1 MPNPLSS
8 LERRI
13 LDFIVD
19 YLRRNT
25 YQPSIREIARRFGI
39 KSTKTVSEYLQS
51 LADKGWIERDP
62 ARSRGVRVIGLSM
75 SSGTVTVPRYE
86 LATQRHETPMS
97 ALELDRQLV
106 GGAGTFI
113 VALGTDEGAPDGLR
127 TGDLLV
133 VEAVT
138 ADELE
143 AGDLAVLQTPRG
155 AMVCAWDTD
164 ARANGRTVSGRV
176 LSMIRRV
183 REPVVEAAQRA
194 R

>member
-1 MPNPLSS
+1 MPNPLNS

-62 ARSRGVRVIGLSM
+62 ARSRGVRVIGLDM
-75 SSGTVTVPRYE
+75 QQDTVTVPHYE
-86 LATQRHETPMS
+86 RLGSNAEMPVN

-106 GGAGTFI
+106 GGAGAFI
-113 VALGTDEGAPDGLR
+113 RSE
-127 TGDLLV
+127 
-133 VEAVT
+133 E
-138 ADELE
+138 
-143 AGDLAVLQTPRG
+143 
-155 AMVCAWDTD
+155 
-164 ARANGRTVSGRV
+164 
-176 LSMIRRV
+176 RRV
-183 REPVVEAAQRA
+183 GKECSYR
-194 R
+194 